1 MIRYLPAVVWI
12 VLLSYVLTRHIR
24 VYKLYDRQLKV
35 VRAIEEEGAI
45 ETGSTLVAV
54 NQRVRYIIRIL
65 LAFFGILIGIGGVY
79 GVYRPG
85 FGRSVAFGI
94 AVISYFYLSEAATGY
109 LTIRDQ
115 RVIDRILEIDHAN
128 AMAAQEAAA
137 QEDEDVDDES

>member
-54 NQRVRYIIRIL
+54 NQRVR
-65 LAFFGILIGIGGVY
+65 
-79 GVYRPG
+79 
-85 FGRSVAFGI
+85 
-94 AVISYFYLSEAATGY
+94 
-109 LTIRDQ
+109 
-115 RVIDRILEIDHAN
+115 
-128 AMAAQEAAA
+128 
-137 QEDEDVDDES
+137 